1 MSIVHVHGQAACG
14 TDING
19 WICFW
24 WQRMGGW
31 LWLAFFFMREFL
43 LEDLA
48 AWGFDLKKAPGGGW
62 GDPLDETA
70 HRGIP

>member
-1 MSIVHVHGQAACG
+1 
-14 TDING
+14 
-19 WICFW
+19 
-24 WQRMGGW
+24 MGGW